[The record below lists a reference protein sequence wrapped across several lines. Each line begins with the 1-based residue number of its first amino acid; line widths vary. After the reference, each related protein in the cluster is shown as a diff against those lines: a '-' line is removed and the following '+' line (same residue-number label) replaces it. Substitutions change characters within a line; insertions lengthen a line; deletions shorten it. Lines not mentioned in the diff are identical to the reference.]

1 MEYFTISDISNQGF
15 YPIPEKLFNNQYYQ
29 KKVKK
34 IKKIKEKGEM
44 VPKEIVTVEELISDT
59 SKLMY
64 GIMSRYLNLSLQNGW
79 FDEEKR
85 IYIRLSITTLAQI
98 LNKSLDTIIKS
109 KKQLESVGLLKI
121 IKTKYKSDTFYLG
134 KVKDKPKEDISMEIE
149 NRIKEHKIL
158 ELETIEYS
166 KDSDEVLESVE
177 SKVLDNIESN
187 RVLLIRDDKRVV
199 AEGENITAASEDTF
213 FENLKYFLIKNNFKN
228 YNSQTLKNI
237 KNYSKGSLE
246 EVTKVIR
253 FMKLKNKTLNS
264 KVLVAIL
271 KDGDHK
277 IVEPVDLKKIPK
289 ADKVAHMLKI
299 ITQDEIDNLCSQI
312 AQSLAFGKYGSLNKT
327 EENIVN
333 IELENIFCKR
343 YNKLKNTEIGR

>member
-15 YPIPEKLFNNQYYQ
+15 YPIPEKLFNNKHYQ

-34 IKKIKEKGEM
+34 IKKIKEKGAM
-44 VPKEIVTVEELISDT
+44 VPKEIVTVEELVSDT

-85 IYIRLSITTLAQI
+85 IYIRLSVTTLAQI
-98 LNKSLDTIIKS
+98 LNKSLDTVIKS

-134 KVKDKPKEDISMEIE
+134 KVKDKPKEDIFMEIE
-149 NRIKEHKIL
+149 NRIKDHKTL

-166 KDSDEVLESVE
+166 IVSDEVLDSFE
-177 SKVLDNIESN
+177 SKVLDSFESN
-187 RVLLIRDDKRVV
+187 RDMLIRDDKRVV
-199 AEGENITAASEDTF
+199 AEEENITAASGDTF
-213 FENLKYFLIKNNFKN
+213 FKNLKDLLIENNFKN

-237 KNYSKGSLE
+237 KNYSNRSLE
-246 EVTKVIR
+246 EIKKVIE
-253 FMKLKNKTLNS
+253 FMKLKNKAINS
-264 KVLVAIL
+264 KILVAIL

-277 IVEPVDLKKIPK
+277 VVEPVDLKMVPK

-299 ITQDEIDNLCSQI
+299 IKQYEIDDLCNKI
-312 AQSLAFGKYGSLNKT
+312 AISFGFEKYESLNKSD
-327 EENIVN
+327 EKIVD
-333 IELENIFCKR
+333 IELENILCGR
-343 YNKLKNTEIGR
+343 YNKLHRGI